1 MMKKLL
7 LTTALVLPL
16 VSISPKCGHCL
27 VVSDPGQYARMATQ
41 LNELK
46 KHFEALKDQL
56 EELEDLNS
64 SLSGNLKI
72 GSGMGRDLA
81 KLLGLS
87 ENMTK
92 GLHSLPH
99 MELDDYDLENIE
111 DTQKVLDQVYT
122 KEESILAATQTETQR
137 KEYRQR
143 AIRAALEGS
152 EALIALQQERFK
164 KINELADEIDNTETV
179 KEAIDLNNRLLGEIL
194 MVQQTALLLQ
204 AQYVRAEQS
213 LKYSNADSTQ
223 SLDDPNTGQYNDF
236 IKKSGTRAAKKMKK
250 LREENGWEK
259 PPF

>member
-1 MMKKLL
+1 MKKLL
-7 LTTALVLPL
+7 LTTALALPL
-16 VSISPKCGHCL
+16 IGIFPKYGEAL
-27 VVSDPGQYARMATQ
+27 VVSDPGQYARMATE

-111 DTQKVLDQVYT
+111 DTQKVLDKVYT
-122 KEESILAATQTETQR
+122 KEESILAATQTEKQR
-137 KEYRQR
+137 KDYRQR
-143 AIRAALEGS
+143 SIRAALEGS
-152 EALIALQQERFK
+152 ESLIALQQERFK

-213 LKYSNADSTQ
+213 LKYGYADRAQ
-223 SLDDPNTGQYNDF
+223 SSDDPNAGQYNDF
-236 IKKSGTRAAKKMKK
+236 IKKSGTRAAKKMKE
-250 LREENGWEK
+250 LREDNGWEK